1 MAISFEKLIGDV
13 QGFSDATEIPI
24 TVGSGDSAT
33 TERLRLGDIRGQL
46 SNTLARY
53 EAALQQEREQR
64 GTLESTLKALKEA
77 APQDDNRRNSAPPPA
92 GAPSEDDL
100 NADPWT
106 RSVRQSVMNEVKSLL
121 DENIKGVRKEHG
133 EFADLSKKGVGALTQ
148 LLLKLQ
154 AKQDFDSFKDWPKE
168 YDPGRAFKEASDR
181 GYISKD
187 TGLPD
192 LSRLY
197 HEVTEESR
205 IESRAHALAE
215 KMREEER
222 KAEAE
227 KNASRFQR
235 VGIPNNARSKQGKKE
250 RKYTTLQDYMQSED
264 ALPTDDEVRS
274 AGLLNA
280 IIR

>member
-24 TVGSGDSAT
+24 TIGSGDSAT

-53 EAALQQEREQR
+53 EAALQQERDQR
-64 GTLESTLKALKEA
+64 GTLESTLRALKEQPA
-77 APQDDNRRNSAPPPA
+77 EREDRRTPAQPA

-106 RSVRQSVMNEVKSLL
+106 RSVRQSVMNEVKGLL

-133 EFADLSKKGVGALTQ
+133 DFADLSKKGVGALTQ

-154 AKQDFDSFKDWPKE
+154 AKQDFDNYKDWPKE

-205 IESRAHALAE
+205 VESRAKALAE

-250 RKYTTLQDYMQSED
+250 RKYTTLQDYMQSDD

-274 AGLLNA
+274 AGLMNA

>member
-24 TVGSGDSAT
+24 TIGSGDSAT

-64 GTLESTLKALKEA
+64 GTLESTLRALKEQPPEKEHRNVA
-77 APQDDNRRNSAPPPA
+77 QPQN

-106 RSVRQSVMNEVKSLL
+106 RSVRQSVMNEVKGLL

-154 AKQDFDSFKDWPKE
+154 AKQDFDSYKDWPKE
-168 YDPGRAFKEASDR
+168 YDPGRAFKEASDK
-181 GYISKD
+181 GYISKE

-205 IESRAHALAE
+205 VEQRAKALAE

-235 VGIPNNARSKQGKKE
+235 VGIPNNSRSKQGKKE